1 MSHNSLSITTIYT
14 IFVSKYLKLEMMRRY
29 ILLIALLVPFVVNA
43 QIPAI
48 EALGKEASKQSGV
61 EHHSVG
67 SVMLGMAQTFASK
80 EQRATFKMLSNI
92 ELVECKNVEYAPKLI
107 SRVKSIVQSVGA
119 TFIGS
124 QDDGKALNEL
134 YGVKRG
140 DIFTELII
148 LIKSHNGEVAVVAM
162 SGEIPTNRL
171 AEIAKLK
178 R

>member
-1 MSHNSLSITTIYT
+1 MSHNSLSITAICR
-14 IFVSKYLKLEMMRRY
+14 IFVTANQKPKSMRRY
-29 ILLIALLVPFVVNA
+29 ILLLALLIPLVASA

-48 EALGKEASKQSGV
+48 VSLGKEASKQRGV
-61 EHHSVG
+61 EHTSVG
-67 SVMLGMAQTFASK
+67 SVMLGMAQTFANK

-92 ELVECKNVEYAPKLI
+92 EMIECKNSEYAPKLTEK
-107 SRVKSIVQSVGA
+107 VMAIVRSVGA
-119 TFIGS
+119 TYIGR

-140 DIFTELII
+140 DVIQELII
-148 LIKSHNGEVAVVAM
+148 LVKSHSGGVSVVAM

-171 AEIAKLK
+171 AEIAKIK

>member
-1 MSHNSLSITTIYT
+1 MSHNSLSITTICR
-14 IFVSKYLKLEMMRRY
+14 IFVATNRKPKSMRRY
-29 ILLIALLVPFVVNA
+29 ILLLALLVPFVASA

-48 EALGKEASKQSGV
+48 VSLGKEASKQRGV
-61 EHHSVG
+61 EHNSVG
-67 SVMLGMAQTFASK
+67 SVMLGMAQTFANK

-92 ELVECKNVEYAPKLI
+92 EMIECKNSEYAPKLTEK
-107 SRVKSIVQSVGA
+107 VMAIVRSVGA
-119 TFIGS
+119 TYIGS

-140 DIFTELII
+140 DVIQELII
-148 LIKSHNGEVAVVAM
+148 LVKSHSGVVSVVAM

-171 AEIAKLK
+171 AEIAKIK

>member
-1 MSHNSLSITTIYT
+1 MKIM
-14 IFVSKYLKLEMMRRY
+14 KRY
-29 ILLIALLVPFVVNA
+29 FLLFALLIPFVASA

-48 EALGKEASKQSGV
+48 VALGKEAAKQEGV
-61 EHHSVG
+61 EYDSVG
-67 SVMLGMAQTFASK
+67 SVMLGMAQTFANK
-80 EQRATFKMLSNI
+80 EQRATFKMLDNI
-92 ELVECKNVEYAPKLI
+92 EMIVCKNLEYAPKLTE
-107 SRVKSIVQSVGA
+107 RAMTIVRSVGA

-140 DIFTELII
+140 DIITELII
-148 LIKSHNGEVAVVAM
+148 LVKSHKGEVGIVAM

-171 AEIAKLK
+171 AEIAKIK

>member
-1 MSHNSLSITTIYT
+1 
-14 IFVSKYLKLEMMRRY
+14 
-29 ILLIALLVPFVVNA
+29 
-43 QIPAI
+43 
-48 EALGKEASKQSGV
+48 
-61 EHHSVG
+61 
-67 SVMLGMAQTFASK
+67 
-80 EQRATFKMLSNI
+80 
-92 ELVECKNVEYAPKLI
+92 VEYAPKLI